1 LPRKNAW
8 MSSRQGTIAS
18 STRKSFGLTQSIS
31 PAAQAIWPKDTT
43 VMKKL
48 FWIPLRMASMSEIM
62 RLMRLPWRR
71 PWKNDNGCVSRC
83 FISLSRRSRSTAS
96 PIWWASRMRQ

>member
-1 LPRKNAW
+1 MA
-8 MSSRQGTIAS
+8 SRTK
-18 STRKSFGLTQSIS
+18 KSFGLTQSIS
-31 PAAQAIWPKDTT
+31 PAAQVIWPIETT

-48 FWIPLRMASMSEIM
+48 FWIPFRMASMSEII

-71 PWKNDNGCVSRC
+71 PWKKDKGWVSKC
-83 FISLSRRSRSTAS
+83 FISLSRRSRKTAS